1 MRSTFSILYY
11 INRGK
16 VKTDGTTSILCRI
29 TIDGKSSVF
38 ATGYY
43 CNPKDWNAKT
53 GEVKDARANNLLV
66 GLRSKIET
74 SYSNLLKDVGMVTA
88 EMLKNE
94 ITHVATVPVTL
105 LKAGEEER
113 ERLRIRS
120 EVIDSTSSYRQSKS
134 SQVYLHEYLLSL
146 GMRDI
151 AFEDITEDF
160 GWGYKLY
167 LKTKGCG
174 NGHINHCLTWLN
186 RLIYIAVDREIL
198 RFNPLADVPY
208 EKKPDY
214 KLKHISRAELQRI
227 MEQPMPE
234 RLQELTR
241 RAFIFSAF
249 TGLSYVDVKRLYPS
263 HIGTTA
269 DGRKYIRINRKKT
282 DVESF
287 IPLHPV
293 AEQILSLYNTTDDS
307 RPIFPLPKRDMLWY
321 CIHEIG
327 IVAGVKENLS
337 YHASRH
343 SFGTLTLSAGVPI
356 ESISK
361 MMGHTN
367 IRTTRACSA
376 VIQDS
381 PSLESVQGQAVLP
394 SRGKSSSAL
403 PSVFAPR
410 TLPLV
415 GSPGKITGTAE
426 TTDPTGTVRKNNIKI

>member
-16 VKTDGTTSILCRI
+16 VKADGTTAILCRI
-29 TIDGKSSVF
+29 TIDGNKSVF
-38 ATGYY
+38 STGYY
-43 CNPKDWNAKT
+43 CNPDNWNAKS
-53 GEVKDARANNLLV
+53 GEVKETRTNNLLIA
-66 GLRSKIET
+66 LRTQIET
-74 SYSNLLKDVGMVTA
+74 SYEKMLKETGLVTA

-94 ITHVATVPVTL
+94 ITCVATIPTTL
-105 LKAGEEER
+105 MKAGEEER
-113 ERLRIRS
+113 ERLRIRA

-134 SQVYLHEYLLSL
+134 SQAYLHEYLLSL

-174 NGHINHCLTWLN
+174 TGHINHYLTWLN
-186 RLIYIAVDREIL
+186 RLIYIAVDREII
-198 RFNPLADVPY
+198 RFNPIVDVSY
-208 EKKPDY
+208 EKKPDN

-234 RLQELTR
+234 KRQELTR
-241 RAFIFSAF
+241 RIFIFSAF

-263 HIGTTA
+263 HIGTTT
-269 DGRKYIRINRKKT
+269 DGRHYIRINRKKT

-287 IPLHPV
+287 VPLHPV
-293 AEQILSLYNTTDDS
+293 AEQILSLYNTTNDKE
-307 RPIFPLPKRDMLWY
+307 PIFPLPNRDSLWY

-327 IVAGVKENLS
+327 ILAGVKENLS

-343 SFGTLTLSAGVPI
+343 SFGTMMLSAGVPI

-367 IRTTRACSA
+367 IKTT
-376 VIQDS
+376 
-381 PSLESVQGQAVLP
+381 QGYARV
-394 SRGKSSSAL
+394 
-403 PSVFAPR
+403 
-410 TLPLV
+410 TDD
-415 GSPGKITGTAE
+415 KISE
-426 TTDPTGTVRKNNIKI
+426 DMDRLMERRKTQPNNKKANNTK

>member
-16 VKTDGTTSILCRI
+16 VKANGTTAILCRI
-29 TIDGKSSVF
+29 TIDGNKSVF
-38 ATGYY
+38 STGYY
-43 CNPKDWNAKT
+43 CNPDNWDAKS
-53 GEVKDARANNLLV
+53 GEVKETRTNNLLIA
-66 GLRSKIET
+66 LRAKIET
-74 SYSNLLKDVGMVTA
+74 SYENLLKETGMVTA

-94 ITHVATVPVTL
+94 ITCVATIPTTL
-105 LKAGEEER
+105 MKAGEEER

-134 SQVYLHEYLLSL
+134 SQAYLHEYLLSL
-146 GMRDI
+146 GRRDI

-167 LKTKGCG
+167 LKTKGCRA
-174 NGHINHCLTWLN
+174 GHINHCLTWLN
-186 RLIYIAVDREIL
+186 RLIYIAVDREII
-198 RFNPLADVPY
+198 RFNPLADVSY

-234 RLQELTR
+234 KRQELTR
-241 RAFIFSAF
+241 RIFIFSAF

-263 HIGTTA
+263 HIGITA
-269 DGRKYIRINRKKT
+269 DGRRYIRINRKKT

-287 IPLHPV
+287 VPLHPV
-293 AEQILSLYNTTDDS
+293 AERILSLYNTTNDGE
-307 RPIFPLPKRDMLWY
+307 PVFPLPNRDSLWF

-327 IVAGVKENLS
+327 VLAGIKENLS

-343 SFGTLTLSAGVPI
+343 SFGTLALSAGVPI

-367 IRTTRACSA
+367 IKTTQGYARVTDDKISDDMDRLMERRNGQKTNKAKSK
-376 VIQDS
+376 I
-381 PSLESVQGQAVLP
+381 VQ
-394 SRGKSSSAL
+394 
-403 PSVFAPR
+403 
-410 TLPLV
+410 
-415 GSPGKITGTAE
+415 
-426 TTDPTGTVRKNNIKI
+426 

>member
-186 RLIYIAVDREIL
+186 RLIYIAVDRELL

-337 YHASRH
+337 YHASRP

-367 IRTTRACSA
+367 IRTT
-376 VIQDS
+376 
-381 PSLESVQGQAVLP
+381 QGYAKV
-394 SRGKSSSAL
+394 
-403 PSVFAPR
+403 
-410 TLPLV
+410 TDD
-415 GSPGKITGTAE
+415 KISKDMDRLMERRNATGGNTPVE
-426 TTDPTGTVRKNNIKI
+426 K

>member
-151 AFEDITEDF
+151 AFEEITEDF

-186 RLIYIAVDREIL
+186 RLIYIAVDREVL
-198 RFNPLADVPY
+198 RFNPLADIPY

-367 IRTTRACSA
+367 IRTTQGYAKVTDDKISKDMDRLMERRNATGGN
-376 VIQDS
+376 S
-381 PSLESVQGQAVLP
+381 PVE
-394 SRGKSSSAL
+394 K
-403 PSVFAPR
+403 
-410 TLPLV
+410 
-415 GSPGKITGTAE
+415 
-426 TTDPTGTVRKNNIKI
+426 

>member
-11 INRGK
+11 INRSK
-16 VKTDGTTSILCRI
+16 VKADGTTAIMCRI
-29 TIDGKSSVF
+29 TVDGKSSVF
-38 ATGYY
+38 STGYY
-43 CNPKDWNAKT
+43 CISEDWKAKT
-53 GEVKDARANNLLV
+53 GEVKNVRTNNLL
-66 GLRSKIET
+66 GELRTKIES
-74 SYSNLLKDVGMVTA
+74 SYANLLKDTGMVTA
-88 EMLKNE
+88 EILKNE
-94 ITHVATVPVTL
+94 ITCVAAIPVTL
-105 LKAGEEER
+105 LKTGEEEQ

-120 EVIDSTSSYRQSKS
+120 EVINSTSSYRQSKS
-134 SQVYLHEYLLSL
+134 SQYLLSL
-146 GMRDI
+146 NRRDI

-160 GWGYKLY
+160 GWDYKLY
-167 LKTKGCG
+167 LKAKGCG
-174 NGHINHCLTWLN
+174 AGHINHCLTWLN
-186 RLIYIAVDREIL
+186 RLIYIAVDREVI
-198 RFNPLADVPY
+198 RFNPLSDVPY

-214 KLKHISRAELQRI
+214 KLRHISRAELQRI

-263 HIGTTA
+263 HIGMTA
-269 DGRKYIRINRKKT
+269 DGRRFIRINRKKT

-293 AEQILSLYNTTDDS
+293 AEQILSLYNTTDDNS
-307 RPIFPLPKRDMLWY
+307 PIFPLPKRDTLWY

-367 IRTTRACSA
+367 IRTTQGYARVTDDKISEDMDKLMERRKKMSA
-376 VIQDS
+376 G
-381 PSLESVQGQAVLP
+381 E
-394 SRGKSSSAL
+394 K
-403 PSVFAPR
+403 
-410 TLPLV
+410 
-415 GSPGKITGTAE
+415 KIS
-426 TTDPTGTVRKNNIKI
+426 

>member
-1 MRSTFSILYY
+1 MRSTFSIFYY
-11 INRGK
+11 INRSK
-16 VKTDGTTSILCRI
+16 VKADGTTAIMCRI

-38 ATGYY
+38 TTGYY
-43 CNPKDWNAKT
+43 CNPECWNIKNGT
-53 GEVKDARANNLLV
+53 VKDGRTNGLLADLRARL
-66 GLRSKIET
+66 ET
-74 SYSNLLKDVGMVTA
+74 SYTNLLKETGMITA

-94 ITHVATVPVTL
+94 ITCAGTVPVTL

-120 EVIDSTSSYRQSKS
+120 VAINSTSSYRQSKS
-134 SQVYLHEYLLSL
+134 TQAYLHEFLLSM
-146 GMRDI
+146 GKNDI

-160 GWGYKLY
+160 GWEYK
-167 LKTKGCG
+167 
-174 NGHINHCLTWLN
+174 LTWLN

-208 EKKPDY
+208 EKKPTG

-241 RAFIFSAF
+241 RAFIFSCF

-263 HIGTTA
+263 HIGITL
-269 DGRKYIRINRKKT
+269 DGRRYIRINRKKT

-287 IPLHPV
+287 IPIHPI
-293 AEQILSLYNTTDDS
+293 AGQILALYNTTDES

-327 IVAGVKENLS
+327 IVAGIKENLS

-343 SFGTLTLSAGVPI
+343 SFGTLMLSAGVPI

-361 MMGHTN
+361 MMGHTS
-367 IRTTRACSA
+367 IKTTQGYAKVTDDKISEDMDKLMKRRQKDNFGQSPVPSA
-376 VIQDS
+376 VHRS
-381 PSLESVQGQAVLP
+381 
-394 SRGKSSSAL
+394 
-403 PSVFAPR
+403 
-410 TLPLV
+410 
-415 GSPGKITGTAE
+415 
-426 TTDPTGTVRKNNIKI
+426 

>member
-11 INRGK
+11 INRNK
-16 VKTDGTTSILCRI
+16 VKADGTTAIMCRI
-29 TIDGKSSVF
+29 TVDGKSCVF
-38 ATGYY
+38 STGYY
-43 CNPKDWNAKT
+43 CNPEDWKAKT
-53 GEVKDARANNLLV
+53 GEVKNIRTNNLL
-66 GLRSKIET
+66 GELRTKIES
-74 SYSNLLKDVGMVTA
+74 SYANLLKETGMVTA
-88 EMLKNE
+88 EILKNE
-94 ITHVATVPVTL
+94 ITCVAAIPVTL
-105 LKAGEEER
+105 LKTGEEER

-120 EVIDSTSSYRQSKS
+120 EVINSTSSYRQSKS
-134 SQVYLHEYLLSL
+134 SQAYLHEYLLSL
-146 GMRDI
+146 NRRDI
-151 AFEDITEDF
+151 AFKDITEDF

-174 NGHINHCLTWLN
+174 AGHINHCLTWLN
-186 RLIYIAVDREIL
+186 RLIYIAVDREVI
-198 RFNPLADVPY
+198 RFNPLSDVPY

-214 KLKHISRAELQRI
+214 KLRHISRAELQRI

-263 HIGTTA
+263 HIGLTA
-269 DGRKYIRINRKKT
+269 DGRRFIRINRKKT

-293 AEQILSLYNTTDDS
+293 AEQIISLYNTTDDNS
-307 RPIFPLPKRDMLWY
+307 PIFPLPKRDMLWY

-367 IRTTRACSA
+367 IRTTQGYARVTDDKISEDMDKLMERRKKMSA
-376 VIQDS
+376 G
-381 PSLESVQGQAVLP
+381 E
-394 SRGKSSSAL
+394 K
-403 PSVFAPR
+403 
-410 TLPLV
+410 
-415 GSPGKITGTAE
+415 KIS
-426 TTDPTGTVRKNNIKI
+426 

>member
-160 GWGYKLY
+160 GWSYKLY

-186 RLIYIAVDREIL
+186 RLIYIAVDREVL

-214 KLKHISRAELQRI
+214 KLKHISRAELQRV

-367 IRTTRACSA
+367 IRTTQGYAKVTDDKISKDMDRLMERRNATGGN
-376 VIQDS
+376 S
-381 PSLESVQGQAVLP
+381 PVE
-394 SRGKSSSAL
+394 K
-403 PSVFAPR
+403 
-410 TLPLV
+410 
-415 GSPGKITGTAE
+415 
-426 TTDPTGTVRKNNIKI
+426 

>member
-343 SFGTLTLSAGVPI
+343 SFGI

-367 IRTTRACSA
+367 IRTTQGYAKVTDDKISKDMDRLMERRNATGGN
-376 VIQDS
+376 S
-381 PSLESVQGQAVLP
+381 PVE
-394 SRGKSSSAL
+394 K
-403 PSVFAPR
+403 
-410 TLPLV
+410 
-415 GSPGKITGTAE
+415 
-426 TTDPTGTVRKNNIKI
+426 

>member
-29 TIDGKSSVF
+29 TVDGKSSVF
-38 ATGYY
+38 ATSYY
-43 CNPKDWNAKT
+43 CNPKDWNAKA
-53 GEVKDARANNLLV
+53 GEVKDARTNNLLV

-74 SYSNLLKDVGMVTA
+74 SYDNLLKDAGMVTA

-120 EVIDSTSSYRQSKS
+120 EVINSTSSYRQSKS
-134 SQVYLHEYLLSL
+134 SQAYLHEYLLSL

-227 MEQPMPE
+227 MELPMSE

-263 HIGTTA
+263 HIGTSA
-269 DGRKYIRINRKKT
+269 DGRRYIRINRKKT

-307 RPIFPLPKRDMLWY
+307 RPKYPLPKRDMLWY

-327 IVAGVKENLS
+327 IVAGVLENLS

-343 SFGTLTLSAGVPI
+343 SFGTLMLSAGVPI

-367 IRTTRACSA
+367 IRTT
-376 VIQDS
+376 
-381 PSLESVQGQAVLP
+381 QGYAKVTDDKISEDMDKLMT
-394 SRGKSSSAL
+394 RRRENGASS
-403 PSVFAPR
+403 
-410 TLPLV
+410 
-415 GSPGKITGTAE
+415 
-426 TTDPTGTVRKNNIKI
+426 N

>member
-74 SYSNLLKDVGMVTA
+74 SYSNLLKYVGMVTA

-367 IRTTRACSA
+367 IRTTQGYAKVTDDKISKDMDRLMERRNATGGN
-376 VIQDS
+376 S
-381 PSLESVQGQAVLP
+381 PVE
-394 SRGKSSSAL
+394 K
-403 PSVFAPR
+403 
-410 TLPLV
+410 
-415 GSPGKITGTAE
+415 
-426 TTDPTGTVRKNNIKI
+426 

>member
-151 AFEDITEDF
+151 AFEDITDDF

-367 IRTTRACSA
+367 IRTTQGYAKVTDDKISKDMDRLMERRNATGGN
-376 VIQDS
+376 S
-381 PSLESVQGQAVLP
+381 PVE
-394 SRGKSSSAL
+394 K
-403 PSVFAPR
+403 
-410 TLPLV
+410 
-415 GSPGKITGTAE
+415 
-426 TTDPTGTVRKNNIKI
+426 